1 MQVYSLFDLN
11 EHIRQVLALNFQQPV
26 WIAAEI
32 AQVGQSR
39 GHTYFELVQKGEGAE
54 PIAQAQAV
62 LWAADYRRLLRSI
75 GPTLEAILIE
85 GLEVKIRVQVDFH
98 ERYGLKLQ
106 IVDVDPTF
114 TFGQLSLQR
123 RETLEV
129 LRKKGLLEK
138 NRKLP
143 LPLVLQRIAIIS
155 SETAA
160 GLQDFNQHLLQ
171 NIFGYQFDCQL
182 FTAAMQGRNAESEIQ
197 AAAALI
203 EKRVTD
209 FDCVAILRGGGARLD
224 LAAFDGLQLCQAVAH
239 LPLPVLVGIGHD
251 VDETVLDLVAHSSL
265 KTPTAVADFIV
276 QHNAQFE
283 GAVLGLSSQLAQL
296 STQKVRYQA
305 LAIQGLESAL
315 QWGLRDFQRKQTAQL
330 ESIERNLPIWVK
342 HLLQR
347 QTQQLDQALLLCH
360 AMHPDKVLQRG
371 YSITTKNGELLRSP
385 SEIVSGDI
393 LTTRLQDGTIQ
404 SKAL

>member
-32 AQVGQSR
+32 AQAGQSR

-160 GLQDFNQHLLQ
+160 GLQDFNQHLQQ

-182 FTAAMQGRNAESEIQ
+182 FPAAMQGRNAESEIK
-197 AAAALI
+197 AAAELI
-203 EKRVTD
+203 EKRVAD

-283 GAVLGLSSQLAQL
+283 GALLGLSNHLAQI
-296 STQKVRYQA
+296 STQQVRYQTLA
-305 LAIQGLESAL
+305 LQGIESAL
-315 QWGLRDFQRKQTAQL
+315 QWGVRDFQRKQTAQL
-330 ESIERNLPIWVK
+330 ESIERNLPVWVK
-342 HLLQR
+342 HLIQG
-347 QTQQLDQALLLCH
+347 QVQQLEQALLLCH
-360 AMHPDKVLQRG
+360 AVHPDNVLQRG

-385 SEIVSGDI
+385 SDIISGDL

>member
-32 AQVGQSR
+32 AQAGQSR

-160 GLQDFNQHLLQ
+160 GLQDFNQHLQQ

-182 FTAAMQGRNAESEIQ
+182 FPAAMQGRNAESEIK
-197 AAAALI
+197 AAAELI
-203 EKRVTD
+203 EKRATE

-224 LAAFDGLQLCQAVAH
+224 LAAFDGLHLCQAVAH

-283 GAVLGLSSQLAQL
+283 GALLGLSNYLAQI
-296 STQKVRYQA
+296 STQQVRYQTLA
-305 LAIQGLESAL
+305 LQGLESAL
-315 QWGLRDFQRKQTAQL
+315 QWGVRDFQRKQTAQL
-330 ESIERNLPIWVK
+330 ESIERNLPVWVK
-342 HLLQR
+342 HLIQR

-385 SEIVSGDI
+385 SEIASGDI

-404 SKAL
+404 SKVL